1 MRLFSANQIKGRK
14 SRVVHSRPKPGTEL
28 GELYDLFQASKG
40 APIQVDYKD
49 GKRSNRLIA
58 LQDFY
63 GLDIR
68 HVSKKHYVLAG
79 EWFGRVYIDYI
90 AERVERE
97 PAAGQT
103 GGLS

>member
-1 MRLFSANQIKGRK
+1 MRLFSANQIKGK
-14 SRVVHSRPKPGTEL
+14 KHCALHSRPARGTKL
-28 GELYDLFQASKG
+28 GELYDQFQANKG
-40 APIQVDYKD
+40 APIQVDND
-49 GKRSNRLIA
+49 GRRGVRLQS
-58 LQDFY
+58 LTDFY

-90 AERVERE
+90 EERLERE
-97 PAAGQT
+97 SAAGQT